1 METTKIMSSRQQQ
14 QLTMIGVAGAEE
26 IRDGLAAPRRPPPK
40 HSTSLA
46 HVACIVRVT

>member
-1 METTKIMSSRQQQ
+1 
-14 QLTMIGVAGAEE
+14 MIGVAGAEE
-26 IRDGLAAPRRPPPK
+26 IGDGLAAPRRPPPQ